1 MSQEAPEPLAPAD
14 AQRLTDF
21 ARACKAA
28 TRAVTLYP
36 ATHPTIVAT
45 LGRIAQLTSAQALS
59 SPMRISVLTNELRV
73 DGRAPSRPD
82 AAIGELAS
90 LLHDHLIGELTIN
103 PGGDVD
109 AWRNF
114 LLLLGRSTDDVRAE
128 GGIAR
133 LWSTTAG
140 THIELKE
147 IDYADVLRE
156 RGGVPAQ
163 WDGILAGFLQGGG
176 DGDQEFDEEATK
188 MLLEIAKDEQ
198 QLGELFVA
206 LESRGAED
214 QSAQAKATAVVRML
228 RSIVKTVKTAR
239 PEEMD
244 GVLQNLS
251 GAVGR
256 LSPELMV
263 SLLAHAETATTD
275 TASVI
280 GAVMSR
286 MTEQTI
292 AGFIA
297 RNAEA
302 GDSSI
307 NRVAQAFHT
316 LVQEDDQRQRLIALA
331 HDQAASSP
339 FGSTEGFEDVWNRVA
354 ERLMT
359 SYSDK
364 AYVSNTYARELA
376 TTRTQA
382 VTIDQISDDP
392 PERVS
397 AWLATVA
404 TSELRKLD
412 LSLLLDLLVIEQED
426 SRWGTLMRPVVA
438 LLEDLMLV
446 GDFDA
451 AASLLNLITEASK
464 PGYSKERRQHALI
477 AIDMLVSGSM
487 MRHIVAH
494 VATMDTGQ
502 FDRLKAMC
510 LSLGEE
516 VVRPLA
522 ETISTDVSDRVRD
535 RLSLILVA
543 FGPAGRRQV
552 ERLKSSENPAVRRTA
567 IMLLREFGGEEA
579 LPELTEMLR
588 DRSPQIQRE
597 AVRAIL
603 NIGSRRALEV
613 LQAAIIHGSVE
624 SRETIMK
631 SLASIRDDRAAPMFG
646 FIISHVDHK
655 GELLP
660 LYLSA
665 IEALGSLKSPDGV
678 ESLREALYRGEWWA
692 PRRTASLRSA
702 AAASL
707 ARIATPEALEVL
719 EQALSG
725 GPRGVRSA
733 VRPHMSTARSR
744 QKPR

>member
-1 MSQEAPEPLAPAD
+1 MSPDAPEPLAPVD
-14 AQRLTDF
+14 VQRLTDF

-28 TRAVTLYP
+28 ARAVTLYP
-36 ATHPTIVAT
+36 ASHPTIVT
-45 LGRIAQLTSAQALS
+45 NLGRIVQLTSAQSLAVPLK
-59 SPMRISVLTNELRV
+59 ITVLPNELRV
-73 DGRAPSRPD
+73 EGRVAVRPD
-82 AAIGELAS
+82 AAIGELAA
-90 LLHDHLIGELTIN
+90 LLHDHLIGVLTIN
-103 PGGDVD
+103 PGGDVE

-114 LLLLGRSTDDVRAE
+114 LLLLGRSSADVRAE

-140 THIELKE
+140 THIELRE

-156 RGGVPAQ
+156 RAGRPAS
-163 WDGILAGFLQGGG
+163 WDGILAGFLQGDGG
-176 DGDQEFDEEATK
+176 AEFDEEATK

-214 QSAQAKATAVVRML
+214 QSSQAKAGAVVRML
-228 RSIVKTVKTAR
+228 QSIVKTVRKAR
-239 PEEMD
+239 PEDVE
-244 GVLQNLS
+244 GVLQNLA

-275 TASVI
+275 AANVI
-280 GAVMSR
+280 GSVVTR

-297 RNAEA
+297 RNAGAE
-302 GDSSI
+302 DSSI

-316 LVQEDDQRQRLIALA
+316 LVRDDDQRQRMIALA
-331 HDQAASSP
+331 HDQAAASP
-339 FGSTEGFEDVWNRVA
+339 FGSTEGFGDVWNRVA
-354 ERLMT
+354 ERLLT

-364 AYVSNTYARELA
+364 PFVSNTYARELSA
-376 TTRTQA
+376 TRTQA
-382 VTIDQISDDP
+382 VTIDQIADDP
-392 PERVS
+392 PERVG
-397 AWLATVA
+397 AWLASVA

-412 LSLLLDLLVIEQED
+412 LALLLDLLVIEED
-426 SRWGTLMRPVVA
+426 DHRWATLMRPVVA

-451 AASLLNLITEASK
+451 AASLLSLIVEASK
-464 PGYSKERRQHALI
+464 PGHPKERRQHALI

-487 MRHIVAH
+487 MRHIAAH
-494 VATMDTGQ
+494 VGTMDNAQ

-510 LSLGEE
+510 VSIGEE
-516 VVRPLA
+516 IVRPLA
-522 ETISTDVSDRVRD
+522 ETISTDVTDRARD
-535 RLSLILVA
+535 RLSLLLVA
-543 FGPAGRRQV
+543 FGQAGRRQV
-552 ERLKSSENPAVRRTA
+552 ERLKNSENPAVRRSA

-597 AVRAIL
+597 SVRAIL
-603 NIGSRRALEV
+603 NIGSQRAFQV
-613 LQAAIIHGSVE
+613 LQQAITHGSTE

-646 FIISHVDHK
+646 YIISHVDHK
-655 GELLP
+655 GEFLP
-660 LYLSA
+660 LYIGA
-665 IEALGSLKSPDGV
+665 IEALGALKSVNGV
-678 ESLREALYRGEWWA
+678 EALREALYRGEWWA

-707 ARIATPEALEVL
+707 ARIATPEALDVL
-719 EQALSG
+719 EQALSA

-733 VRPHMSTARSR
+733 VRPHMSVARSR
-744 QKPR
+744 QKSR

>member
-1 MSQEAPEPLAPAD
+1 MSSDAPEPLAPAD
-14 AQRLTDF
+14 AQRLTEF

-28 TRAVTLYP
+28 ARAVTLYP

-45 LGRIAQLTSAQALS
+45 LGRIAQLTSAQSLS
-59 SPMRISVLTNELRV
+59 APLKITVLPQELRV
-73 DGRAPSRPD
+73 DGRVAARPD

-90 LLHDHLIGELTIN
+90 LLHDRLIGELTIN

-114 LLLLGRSTDDVRAE
+114 LLLLGRSTDDIRTE

-140 THIELKE
+140 SHLEIRE

-156 RGGVPAQ
+156 RGGGRVV
-163 WDGILAGFLQGGG
+163 DNILASFFQDDGGP
-176 DGDQEFDEEATK
+176 EFDEESTK
-188 MLLEIAKDEQ
+188 ILLEIARDEQ
-198 QLGELFVA
+198 QLGALFVA

-214 QSAQAKATAVVRML
+214 QSSQAKAGAVVRML
-228 RSIVKTVKTAR
+228 QSIVKTVKKAK
-239 PEEMD
+239 PDEIE
-244 GVLQNLS
+244 GVLQNLA

-263 SLLAHAETATTD
+263 SLLAQSETATTD
-275 TASVI
+275 AASVI
-280 GAVMSR
+280 GSVVTR

-297 RNAEA
+297 RNAGA
-302 GDSSI
+302 DDSSI

-316 LVQEDDQRQRLIALA
+316 LVRDDDHRQRMIALA
-331 HDQAASSP
+331 HDQAEASP

-354 ERLMT
+354 ERLLT

-364 AYVSNTYARELA
+364 PYVSNTYARELSA
-376 TTRTQA
+376 TRTQA

-392 PERVS
+392 PERVA
-397 AWLATVA
+397 AWLASVA
-404 TSELRKLD
+404 TSELRMLD
-412 LSLLLDLLVIEQED
+412 LALLLDLLGIEQD
-426 SRWGTLMRPVVA
+426 DHRWGTLMRPVVA

-451 AASLLNLITEASK
+451 AASLLSRIVEASK
-464 PGYSKERRQHALI
+464 PGQTKERRQHALI

-494 VATMDTGQ
+494 VATMDNEQ

-510 LSLGEE
+510 MTLGEE
-516 VVRPLA
+516 LVRPLA
-522 ETISTDVSDRVRD
+522 ETLSTDVTDRVRD

-543 FGPAGRRQV
+543 FGQAGRRHV
-552 ERLKSSENPAVRRTA
+552 ERLKNSENPAVRRTA

-588 DRSPQIQRE
+588 DRSQQIQRE

-603 NIGSRRALEV
+603 NIGSQRAFQV
-613 LQAAIIHGSVE
+613 LQQAITHGSVE

-631 SLASIRDDRAAPMFG
+631 SLASVRDDRAAPMFG
-646 FIISHVDHK
+646 FIISHVDHT
-655 GELLP
+655 GEFLP
-660 LYLSA
+660 VYLGA
-665 IEALGSLKSPDGV
+665 IEALGALKSSTGV
-678 ESLREALYRGEWWA
+678 EALREALYRGEWWA

-707 ARIATPEALEVL
+707 SRIATPEALNVL
-719 EQALSG
+719 EQALSA

-733 VRPHMSTARSR
+733 VRPHMSAARSR